1 MLQQTS
7 TKTKFS
13 WVSAFQQEGKI
24 VRIKFGK
31 KLLDF
36 EWN

>member
-1 MLQQTS
+1 MMRQTS
-7 TKTKFS
+7 TKTKFG
-13 WVSAFQQEGKI
+13 WASAFEQEGKI

-36 EWN
+36 ERN